1 MWEVGH
7 PFLERPFSV
16 GTKLIIDVHRSH
28 MDRGKYQLEVRV
40 CKDYVNTL
48 GTAAINFVT
57 LQVLHLGL
65 ITVFIFH

>member
-1 MWEVGH
+1 
-7 PFLERPFSV
+7 
-16 GTKLIIDVHRSH
+16 
-28 MDRGKYQLEVRV
+28 MDRGKYQLEVGV